1 MKRYYLFLLL
11 LATTIHVLAKDNDPR
26 QQAYYQMEYRWIPVM
41 IKTYQEQEENKELYL
56 LNDLEMWRTY
66 IQTNYPDIHE
76 HFDWDSLKVY
86 TFGQQGGSLN
96 MVIYDFPEPFNSPL
110 AAYGAVVIRPDTIT
124 YYTLEKSYQGYYV
137 FGTTNTEWMHT
148 SIEFFTDL
156 IAIDE
161 FIGVVCE
168 KENIPVIK
176 QYPPEY

>member
-1 MKRYYLFLLL
+1 MKRCYLFLLL

-26 QQAYYQMEYRWIPVM
+26 EQAYYQMEYSWIPIM
-41 IKTYQEQEENKELYL
+41 IKAYQEQEQNKELYS
-56 LNDLEMWRTY
+56 LNDVEMWSTY
-66 IQTNYPDIHE
+66 MQTTHPDIHE

-86 TFGQQGGSLN
+86 TFGQQGDSLN
-96 MVIYDFPEPFNSPL
+96 MVIYDFPEPFDSPL

-137 FGTTNTEWMHT
+137 LGITDTETHT
-148 SIEFFTDL
+148 SIDFFTEL

-168 KENIPVIK
+168 KENIPLIK